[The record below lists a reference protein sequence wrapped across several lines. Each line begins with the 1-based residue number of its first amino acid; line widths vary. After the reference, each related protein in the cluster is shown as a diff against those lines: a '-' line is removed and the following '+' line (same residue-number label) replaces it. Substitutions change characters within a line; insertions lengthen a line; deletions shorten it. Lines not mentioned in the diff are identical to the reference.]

1 MTFVNLYVLIILIVY
16 LSAFFLQNLRT
27 FFSIRQSIRGR
38 SGKLSLSLGLSTVIY
53 VLTFIQLA
61 IGGASDYLGFIRLLD
76 VQALQI
82 SGAIMTTIALFTGL
96 AALYE
101 MKNSWRVGIK
111 YDQKTELITTGIY
124 RMSRNP
130 YFLSYNLLFT
140 GIFLIFPSLVLL
152 TLIISLMVTFHFMI
166 LEEERY
172 LTKVQGEGYLTY
184 KLKTGR
190 YLFGF

>member
-38 SGKLSLSLGLSTVIY
+38 SGKLSLTLGLSTVIY

-61 IGGASDYLGFIRLLD
+61 IGGVTDYLGFIRLLD

-101 MKNSWRVGIK
+101 MKNSWRVVIK

-172 LTKVQGEGYLTY
+172 LTKIQGEGYLTY

>member
-38 SGKLSLSLGLSTVIY
+38 SGKLSLTLGLSTVIY

-61 IGGASDYLGFIRLLD
+61 IGGVTDYLGFIRLLD

-172 LTKVQGEGYLTY
+172 LTKIQGEGYLTY